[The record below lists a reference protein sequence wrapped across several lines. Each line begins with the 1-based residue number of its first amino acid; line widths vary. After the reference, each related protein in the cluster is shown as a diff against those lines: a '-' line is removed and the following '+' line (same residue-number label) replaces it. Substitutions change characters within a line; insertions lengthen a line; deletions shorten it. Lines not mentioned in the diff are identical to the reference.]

1 MPELP
6 EVDALVLNLRRDVV
20 GRVIERVDIASIA
33 ALKTF
38 DPPVE
43 VLNGASVDDVRRIG
57 KHIDIVT
64 TAPDGSQWHVV
75 IHLAR
80 AGWLKLRESVDGAPP
95 KGSAAS
101 LSRGPVAVRL
111 AFTDGSSIVV
121 TDAAKQKKVAVHVV
135 VDPQLVPLVARLGI
149 DPLKPAFDVAALGAV
164 LDGQPR
170 KQIKGLLR
178 DQSSI
183 AGIGNAYSD
192 EILHAAGLSPFAPAG
207 SLNADTRERLH
218 ATIIGTLTTAMAAA
232 HQLSYTDLKDGKR
245 QGMNV
250 HGRTGQPCPVCG
262 DVVREVSFSDS
273 SLQYCATCQTDG
285 KPLKD
290 RSTSKFLK

>member
-1 MPELP
+1 VPELP
-6 EVDALVLNLRRDVV
+6 EVDALALNLRRDVV
-20 GRVIERVDIASIA
+20 GRVIERVDVASIA

-43 VLNGASVDDVRRIG
+43 TLHGAKVDDVRRIG
-57 KHIDIVT
+57 KHLDLVLT
-64 TAPDGSQWHVV
+64 GADGTVWHVV

-80 AGWLKLRESVDGAPP
+80 AGWLKLRESPDGAPP
-95 KGSAAS
+95 KGTAAS
-101 LSRGPVAVRL
+101 LSRGPVALRIT
-111 AFTDGSSIVV
+111 FTDGATVAI
-121 TDAAKQKKVAVHVV
+121 TDAAKQKKVAVSLVA
-135 VDPQLVPLVARLGI
+135 DPQEVPSVARLGI
-149 DPLKPAFDVAALGAV
+149 DPLVPGFDAAALGAL

-178 DQSSI
+178 DQSTI

-192 EILHAAGLSPFAPAG
+192 EILHAAGISPFAPAG
-207 SLNADTRERLH
+207 SLDPEVRTRLH
-218 ATIIGTLTTAMAAA
+218 DTIVDVLTTALAAA
-232 HQLSYTDLKDGKR
+232 HELSYADLKDGKR
-245 QGMNV
+245 QSMNV
-250 HGRTGQPCPVCG
+250 HGRTGAACPVCG

-273 SLQYCATCQTDG
+273 SLQYCATCQTGG